1 MYEEKYVKRG
11 AIYSVGSGE
20 ESDSPFTKPGLIISS
35 DGCNENSSNV
45 IIAYVTLKDNNIGI
59 HYGPTKATG
68 KPSYIQCEY
77 LATVNKKRLGRFMGR
92 LSDNEMR
99 EVESRLDEVL
109 DMGYVDN
116 TPLYEKEAE
125 CEALRLQLEELRTEI
140 ALLKK
145 KDQQHE
151 DELLTRDV
159 EIAVAKRMY
168 GKAVAIIASMRAE
181 PDMPE
186 RPMGPPKKV
195 VEPKVPEAKVPEK
208 NPTPKKP
215 TPKKAD
221 PKPQPQPTGLVD
233 INSATFG
240 MLRSIGLSNGIV
252 LTIINDRPFKRVE
265 DLKKVPGVNNT
276 LYRIIEN
283 KVCCIPVPEQ
293 PKVEETPV
301 VVETPKVEVEE
312 PKVPEEPSVVKVES
326 EVTKVNVNT
335 ASVVE
340 LTGIGLNKRSAQEIV
355 SHRNKNGDYTK
366 LEDLLVLKNFG
377 NTCMKRCGHLLEV

>member
-11 AIYSVGSGE
+11 EIYSVGSAE

-45 IIAYVTLKDNNIGI
+45 IIAYVTMKDSNIGI

-77 LATVNKKRLGRFMGR
+77 LATVNKKRLGRFLGR

-109 DMGYVDN
+109 DMGYIDN

-125 CEALRLQLEELRTEI
+125 CDALRLQLEELKAENAR
-140 ALLKK
+140 LKK

-168 GKAVAIIASMRAE
+168 EKAVGIIAAMRAE

-195 VEPKVPEAKVPEK
+195 VEPKVAEPKVPE
-208 NPTPKKP
+208 KKP
-215 TPKKAD
+215 TPKKGD
-221 PKPQPQPTGLVD
+221 PKPQPQQNGLVD
-233 INSATFG
+233 INSAKFG
-240 MLRSIGLSNGIV
+240 VLRSIGLSNSIV
-252 LTIINDRPFKRVE
+252 LTIINDRPYKKVE

-283 KVCCIPVPEQ
+283 KVCCIPVPEE
-293 PKVEETPV
+293 PKKVEETPV
-301 VVETPKVEVEE
+301 VEETPKVEE
-312 PKVPEEPSVVKVES
+312 PKVAEETPVIVVE
-326 EVTKVNVNT
+326 ENAQKVNVNKAT
-335 ASVVE
+335 TKE
-340 LTGIGLNKRSAQEIV
+340 LTDIGLNKRSAQEIV
-355 SHRNKNGDYTK
+355 NHRNKNGEYAK
-366 LEDLLVLKNFG
+366 VEDLLILKNFG
-377 NTCMKRCGHLLEV
+377 NTCMKRYGHLLEV

>member
-1 MYEEKYVKRG
+1 MYEEKYVKKG
-11 AIYSVGSGE
+11 EIYTVRMDTGVGSEQGA
-20 ESDSPFTKPGLIISS
+20 TRPGLIISG
-35 DGCNENSSNV
+35 DGGNATSPLV
-45 IIAYVTLKDNNIGI
+45 IVAYLTTRDHNIGI

-68 KPSYIQCEY
+68 RPSYVMCEQIF
-77 LATVNKKRLGRFMGR
+77 TVAKERLGRLLGA
-92 LSDNEMR
+92 LSQNEMR
-99 EVESRLDEVL
+99 EIESRLDEVF

-125 CEALRLQLEELRTEI
+125 CEALRLQLEELKAENAR
-140 ALLKK
+140 LKK

-168 GKAVAIIASMRAE
+168 EKAVGIIAAMRAE

-208 NPTPKKP
+208 KP
-215 TPKKAD
+215 TPKKGD

-240 MLRSIGLSNGIV
+240 MLRAIGLSNSIV
-252 LTIINDRPFKRVE
+252 LNIINDRPYKKVE
-265 DLKKVPGVNNT
+265 DLKKVPGVNNS

-293 PKVEETPV
+293 PKEVETPV

-312 PKVPEEPSVVKVES
+312 PKVPEETPVIVVEENVQ
-326 EVTKVNVNT
+326 KVNVNKAT
-335 ASVVE
+335 TKE
-340 LTGIGLNKRSAQEIV
+340 LTDIGLNKRSAQEIV
-355 SHRNKNGDYTK
+355 SHRTKNGDYTK
-366 LEDLLVLKNFG
+366 LEDLLVLKWFG
-377 NTCMKRCGHLLEV
+377 NTCMKRYGHLLEV

>member
-11 AIYSVGSGE
+11 EIYSVGSSE
-20 ESDSPFTKPGLIISS
+20 ESDSPFTKPGLIISG
-35 DGCNENSSNV
+35 DGCNENSSTV
-45 IIAYVTLKDNNIGI
+45 IIAYVTMKDSNIGI

-125 CEALRLQLEELRTEI
+125 CDALRLQLEELKAENAR
-140 ALLKK
+140 LKK

-168 GKAVAIIASMRAE
+168 EKAVGIIAAMRAE

-195 VEPKVPEAKVPEK
+195 VEPKVAEAKVPEK
-208 NPTPKKP
+208 KPFPKKG
-215 TPKKAD
+215 D

-233 INSATFG
+233 INSAKFG
-240 MLRSIGLSNGIV
+240 VLRSIGLSNSIV
-252 LTIINDRPFKRVE
+252 LAVINYRPYKKVE
-265 DLKKVPGVNNT
+265 DLKKVPGVNST

-283 KVCCIPVPEQ
+283 KVCCIPVPEEPPKVEE
-293 PKVEETPV
+293 PKVEETP
-301 VVETPKVEVEE
+301 KVEE
-312 PKVPEEPSVVKVES
+312 PKVAEETPVIVVEENIK
-326 EVTKVNVNT
+326 KVNVNT
-335 ASVVE
+335 AKVTE
-340 LTGIGLNKRSAQEIV
+340 LTNIGLNKRSAQEIV
-355 SHRNKNGDYTK
+355 SHRSKNGDYTK
-366 LEDLLVLKNFG
+366 LEDLLVLKWFG
-377 NTCMKRCGHLLEV
+377 NTCMKRYGHLLEV

>member
-11 AIYSVGSGE
+11 EIYSVGSGE
-20 ESDSPFTKPGLIISS
+20 ESDSPFTKPGLIISG

-45 IIAYVTLKDNNIGI
+45 IIAYVTLKDSNIGI

-77 LATVNKKRLGRFMGR
+77 LATVSKKRLGRFMGR

-159 EIAVAKRMY
+159 EIAVHKRMY
-168 GKAVAIIASMRAE
+168 EKAVGIIAAMRAE
-181 PDMPE
+181 PNMPE

-195 VEPKVPEAKVPEK
+195 PEAKVPE
-208 NPTPKKP
+208 KKP

-221 PKPQPQPTGLVD
+221 PKKGDPRPQTQPTGLVD
-233 INSATFG
+233 INSAKFG
-240 MLRSIGLSNGIV
+240 VLRSIGLSNSIV
-252 LTIINDRPFKRVE
+252 LTIINDRPFKKVE
-265 DLKKVPGVNNT
+265 DLKKVPGVNNS

-283 KVCCIPVPEQ
+283 KVCCIPVPEEP

-301 VVETPKVEVEE
+301 VAETPVVVETPIVVEENPPVEVVEE
-312 PKVPEEPSVVKVES
+312 NVQ
-326 EVTKVNVNT
+326 KVNVNT
-335 ASVVE
+335 ATTKE
-340 LTGIGLNKRSAQEIV
+340 LADIGLNKRSAQEIV
-355 SHRNKNGDYTK
+355 SHRNKNGDYSK
-366 LEDLLVLKNFG
+366 LEDLLVLKWFG
-377 NTCMKRCGHLLEV
+377 NTCMKRYGHLLEV

>member
-11 AIYSVGSGE
+11 EIYSVGSGE
-20 ESDSPFTKPGLIISS
+20 ESDSPFTKPGLIISG

-45 IIAYVTLKDNNIGI
+45 IIAYVTMKDSNIGI

-125 CEALRLQLEELRTEI
+125 CEALRLQLEELKAEN

-168 GKAVAIIASMRAE
+168 GKAVGIIAAMRAE
-181 PDMPE
+181 SDMPE
-186 RPMGPPKKV
+186 RPVGSPKKV

-208 NPTPKKP
+208 KPFPKKG
-215 TPKKAD
+215 D

-240 MLRSIGLSNGIV
+240 MLRAIGLSNSIV
-252 LTIINDRPFKRVE
+252 LNIINDRPYKKVE
-265 DLKKVPGVNNT
+265 DLKKVPGVNNS

-283 KVCCIPVPEQ
+283 KVCCIPVPEE
-293 PKVEETPV
+293 PKKVEETPV
-301 VVETPKVEVEE
+301 VEETTKVEES
-312 PKVPEEPSVVKVES
+312 KVPEAAPVVNVE
-326 EVTKVNVNT
+326 ENTQKVNVNKAT
-335 ASVVE
+335 AKE
-340 LTGIGLNKRSAQEIV
+340 LQDIGLNKRSAQEIV
-355 SHRNKNGDYTK
+355 SHRSKNGDYTK
-366 LEDLLVLKNFG
+366 LEDLLVLKWFG
-377 NTCMKRCGHLLEV
+377 NTCMKRYGHLLEV

>member
-11 AIYSVGSGE
+11 EIYSVGSAE

-45 IIAYVTLKDNNIGI
+45 IIAYVTMKDSNIGI

-109 DMGYVDN
+109 DMGYIDN

-125 CEALRLQLEELRTEI
+125 CDALRLQLEELKAENAR
-140 ALLKK
+140 LKK

-168 GKAVAIIASMRAE
+168 EKAVGIIAAMRAE

-195 VEPKVPEAKVPEK
+195 AEPKVPE
-208 NPTPKKP
+208 KKP
-215 TPKKAD
+215 TPKKGD
-221 PKPQPQPTGLVD
+221 PKPQPQQNGLVD
-233 INSATFG
+233 INSAKFG
-240 MLRSIGLSNGIV
+240 VLRSIGLSNSIV
-252 LTIINDRPFKRVE
+252 LTIINDRPYKKVE

-283 KVCCIPVPEQ
+283 KVCCIPVPEE
-293 PKVEETPV
+293 PKKVEETPV
-301 VVETPKVEVEE
+301 VEETPKVEE
-312 PKVPEEPSVVKVES
+312 PKVSEETPVIVVE
-326 EVTKVNVNT
+326 ENAQKVNVNKAT
-335 ASVVE
+335 TKE
-340 LTGIGLNKRSAQEIV
+340 LTDIGLNKRSAQEIV
-355 SHRNKNGDYTK
+355 SHRSKHGDYTK
-366 LEDLLVLKNFG
+366 LEDLLILKNFG
-377 NTCMKRCGHLLEV
+377 NTCMKRYGHLLEV

>member
-11 AIYSVGSGE
+11 EIYSVGSAE

-45 IIAYVTLKDNNIGI
+45 IIAYVTMKDNNIGI

-125 CEALRLQLEELRTEI
+125 CEALRLQLEELKAENAR
-140 ALLKK
+140 LKK

-168 GKAVAIIASMRAE
+168 EKAVGIIAAMRAE

-208 NPTPKKP
+208 KP
-215 TPKKAD
+215 TPKKGD
-221 PKPQPQPTGLVD
+221 PKPQPQQNGLVD
-233 INSATFG
+233 INSAKFG
-240 MLRSIGLSNGIV
+240 VLRSIGLSNSIV
-252 LTIINDRPFKRVE
+252 LTIINDRPYKKVE

-283 KVCCIPVPEQ
+283 KVCCIPVPEEP

-301 VVETPKVEVEE
+301 VEETPKVEE
-312 PKVPEEPSVVKVES
+312 PKVAEVVVEENVQ
-326 EVTKVNVNT
+326 KVNVNKAT
-335 ASVVE
+335 TKE
-340 LTGIGLNKRSAQEIV
+340 LTDIGLNKRSAQEIV
-355 SHRNKNGDYTK
+355 SHRSKHGDYTK
-366 LEDLLVLKNFG
+366 LEDLLVLKWFG
-377 NTCMKRCGHLLEV
+377 NTCMKRYGHLLEV